1 MNIVIFS
8 GKSFF
13 TVLDGVREHNTDV
26 ISANLHIQSCFQVL
40 LILRK

>member
-13 TVLDGVREHNTDV
+13 TVFDGVRGHNNTNV
-26 ISANLHIQSCFQVL
+26 ISANLPI
-40 LILRK
+40 